1 MPAEDYTPLKMLAA
15 LVLAA
20 LTAPATGLSTIRYDA
35 PPPNFAIP
43 SAGGTKYLSDLRGKV
58 VVIDFW
64 ASWCHVC
71 TAELSD
77 FVRAQQTFGNRVAVV
92 TISEELPN
100 VAASYLRQWKIALPL
115 VEDLSGAISRVYS
128 VSKFPI
134 TLVLDP
140 AGDVSYVSVGGLSWD
155 ELVGAIERAQAS
167 PPASTPAA
175 GVLQ

>member
-1 MPAEDYTPLKMLAA
+1 MLAA
-15 LVLAA
+15 LLLAA
-20 LTAPATGLSTIRYDA
+20 LTAPATGLATIRYDA

-43 SAGGTKYLSDLRGKV
+43 TAHGTKYLSDLRGKV

-64 ASWCHVC
+64 ATWCHVC
-71 TAELSD
+71 TSELND
-77 FVRAQQTFGNRVAVV
+77 FVRARQIYGDRVAVV
-92 TISEELPN
+92 TISEELPD
-100 VAASYLRQWKIALPL
+100 VAASYLRRWNIALPL
-115 VEDLSGAISRVYS
+115 VEDVNGAIDRIYS

-140 AGDVSYVSVGGLSWD
+140 SGRVSYVSVGGLSWD
-155 ELVGAIERAQAS
+155 ELNKAIEQAQGLT